1 MPFRLL
7 FAENDYVHVCGHRGN
22 SMNAP
27 ENTLPALESARRQG
41 ASSCEIDVVL
51 SRDGE
56 IVLSHDELLDR
67 TTDGKGPVG
76 EHDLAMLKA
85 LDAGAWFAPEFA
97 GTRIPTLTETLER
110 ARSLGLGVVVEIKER
125 RRVDQ
130 ITARLR
136 DVLEA
141 TQALE
146 EVVLLSFDHRSL
158 LLAKERIPG
167 IRTEIITHARHV
179 DIVAVAQAARAD
191 SISVEL
197 DMLHAEDASALA
209 EAGVG
214 IRCHLPQPTWLA
226 RHEAYGLD
234 PTAELVTALQG
245 GAITSISG
253 DDVGSL
259 REFLTAHGLP
269 APPSPRRA
277 GKRPS
282 QTAPGDGLSTR
293 A

>member
-1 MPFRLL
+1 MPFRPL
-7 FAENDYVHVCGHRGN
+7 FADNGYVHVCGHRGN

-27 ENTLPALESARRQG
+27 ENTLPGLESARGQR
-41 ASSCEIDVVL
+41 ASACEIDIVL

-76 EHDLAMLKA
+76 DHDLATLKT

-97 GTRIPTLTETLER
+97 GTRIPTLTETIEL
-110 ARSLGLGVVVEIKER
+110 AKASGLGLVIEIKER
-125 RRVDQ
+125 RRVHQ
-130 ITARLR
+130 IIARLR
-136 DVLEA
+136 EVLEA

-146 EVVLLSFDHRSL
+146 DVVLLSFDHRSM

-167 IRTEIITHARHV
+167 VRTEIITHARHV
-179 DIVAVAQAARAD
+179 DILAVARAARAD
-191 SISVEL
+191 SISIEL
-197 DMLHAEDASALA
+197 DMLHADDASALA

-214 IRCHLPQPTWLA
+214 IRCHLPRPAWLA

-234 PTAELVTALQG
+234 PTAELVTALQD

-253 DDVGSL
+253 DDVSVL
-259 REFLTAHGLP
+259 REFLVARGLP
-269 APPSPRRA
+269 APPV
-277 GKRPS
+277 
-282 QTAPGDGLSTR
+282 
-293 A
+293 